1 MLQFPADADGDALRR
16 VAEGG
21 SDMSKPMTVE
31 FAVAVADEPSGQAIA
46 EREAAA
52 AAGFTT
58 SLTFDD
64 QSDEGTCYCSAEMLA
79 TYDDLIR
86 VQQELRQLAS
96 SDGGDVD
103 GWQTAG
109 NVS

>member
-64 QSDEGTCYCSAEMLA
+64 QSDEWTCYCSAEMLA
-79 TYDDLIR
+79 T
-86 VQQELRQLAS
+86 
-96 SDGGDVD
+96 
-103 GWQTAG
+103 
-109 NVS
+109 